1 MIVYSGIGGSPYQA
15 RGILHFWGTCDDTRE
30 VHAPPASDD
39 PETQTARFHDAASAL
54 AKTLDEYYKNAVL
67 RVGEAEAEIFAAQ
80 KMMLTAEEFTDPV
93 TDAIA
98 SGKSAVDAVRET
110 GDALAGTLGAMDS
123 EYMRARAADVRQLAR
138 DLINLLL
145 EKPAENPALP
155 EADRPYILAARDLS
169 PAQTIDLDL
178 SRVRGFVTEGGS
190 GTSHTAIL
198 ARTMRI
204 PAVVSLGGLD
214 AALEGHDCIVDGK
227 NGVLVIDPDAA
238 AIDKYEKARESAE
251 KRSLAQEKVRGIR
264 LRDARGNPFPILA
277 NAGNLS
283 EIRTAA
289 GADAEGIG
297 LFRSEFLFLS
307 LGHSPSE
314 EEQFSVYREAAECM
328 RGGEVIVRTL
338 DAGADKALPWLRE
351 DTIEKNPALGC
362 RAVRLCLRHPE
373 ILVTQLRALYRAAAY
388 GKIAAM
394 IPMITLPRELAEVKK
409 IAAQVRT
416 ALSTEHIPYDPD
428 MKIGI
433 MIETPSAALLSEEL
447 ATMADFFSIGT
458 NDLIQYTLA
467 VDRENALVASL
478 ADPLAESVQI
488 LIRKIAAAAVGH
500 GIPVSVCGELGAD
513 ARYIPFFVDCGIRKL
528 SVSPGMVLSVRQTV
542 AEALHETSLRL

>member
-1 MIVYSGIGGSPYQA
+1 MIVRNGISGSPYRA
-15 RGILHFWGTCDDTRE
+15 RGTLHFIDCVETDTEQTVRLN
-30 VHAPPASDD
+30 AS
-39 PETQTARFHDAASAL
+39 PEEEAERFHEAAAAL
-54 AKTLDEYYKNAVL
+54 AKTLDEYYKNAVS

-93 TDAIA
+93 TDAIT

-110 GDALAGTLGAMDS
+110 GEMLADSLAAMNS
-123 EYMRARAADVRQLAR
+123 EYMRARAADVRQLAG
-138 DLINLLL
+138 DLTSLLTGEQKTSPL
-145 EKPAENPALP
+145 SMLPDKPC
-155 EADRPYILAARDLS
+155 IVAAHDLS
-169 PAQTIDLDL
+169 PAQTIAMDT
-178 SRVRGFVTEGGS
+178 SRIMGFVTESGS

-204 PAVVSLGGLD
+204 SAVVSIGRLEREW
-214 AALEGHDCIVDGK
+214 EGHDCIMDGE
-227 NGVLVIDPDAA
+227 GGTLIIDPDAD
-238 AIDKYEKARESAE
+238 AIDAYEQALAAEQKQNSDRE
-251 KRSLAQEKVRGIR
+251 KLRGVR
-264 LRDARGNPFPILA
+264 LRDMRGRPFPILA
-277 NAGNLS
+277 NAGSLP

-289 GADAEGIG
+289 ESDAEGIG

-314 EEQFSVYREAAECM
+314 EEQFDVYRKAAEYM

-351 DTIEKNPALGC
+351 DTVEKNPALGC

-409 IAAQVRT
+409 TAAQVRT
-416 ALSTEHIPYDPD
+416 ALAMEHIPYDPD

-447 ATMADFFSIGT
+447 ASMADFFSIGT

-478 ADPLAESVQI
+478 AEPLAESVQI

-542 AEALHETSLRL
+542 AEALHETGLQP